1 MKHLILGAT
10 MKRREFITLLG
21 STAAT
26 WPQAVRAQ
34 QPAKVKRIGLLR
46 GAPQPE
52 HELTAFLRALAERG
66 YVQGRNFVLVPQ
78 VGDGSPGQLPELAAA
93 LVNQGVDIIVTE
105 GGLAVRAA
113 AGASSTIPIVT
124 ASAADPFLGG
134 LVKNLSHPDGN
145 ITGFVSMERD
155 ISSKVFGI
163 LKEMVPALGR
173 IAVLASRPIWPLFTP
188 GQDQAAKALGIEYSF
203 IDMPQPEA
211 VGIAM
216 RQALAEGARGAVVRG
231 SPYFSSVQRRLIID
245 SAAEH
250 RLPAIYERRDDAE
263 RGGLVSY
270 APNVEDQYRATAE
283 YVVRILAGESPGE
296 LPIQQPTKFEMVINL
311 KTAKALD
318 PEIPPALLARADEV
332 IE

>member
-1 MKHLILGAT
+1 MI
-10 MKRREFITLLG
+10 RREFIVGMGATVALPL
-21 STAAT
+21 AA
-26 WPQAVRAQ
+26 RAQ
-34 QPAKVKRIGLLR
+34 QPVKVKRIGLLR
-46 GAPQPE
+46 AAPQPE
-52 HELTAFLRALAERG
+52 HELAAFLRALAEHG

-93 LVNQGVDIIVTE
+93 LANQRVDIIVTE

-134 LVKNLSHPDGN
+134 LVKNLSRPGRN

-155 ISSKVFGI
+155 ISGKVFGI
-163 LKEMVPALGR
+163 LKEMLPSLGR
-173 IAVLASRPIWPLFTP
+173 IAVLASRPIWSLFAP
-188 GQDQAAKALGIEYSF
+188 GQDQAAKALGIEYGF

-211 VGIAM
+211 VGVAM
-216 RQALAEGARGAVVRG
+216 RQALAEGAQGAVVRG

-245 SAAEH
+245 SAAEY

-283 YVVRILAGESPGE
+283 YVARILAGESPGE

-318 PEIPPALLARADEV
+318 LEIPPTLLARADEV

>member
-1 MKHLILGAT
+1 MRRRAFTTVLG
-10 MKRREFITLLG
+10 G
-21 STAAT
+21 AAV
-26 WPQAVRAQ
+26 WPLAPRAQ
-34 QPAKVKRIGLLR
+34 QPAKIRRIGLLR
-46 GAPQPE
+46 AAPQAE
-52 HELTAFLRALAERG
+52 HELVAFLRALAEHG

-78 VGDGSPGQLPELAAA
+78 VGDGSPGRLPELAAA

-113 AGASSTIPIVT
+113 AAASSTIPIVT

-134 LVKNLSHPDGN
+134 LVKNLSRPVGN

-155 ISSKVFGI
+155 ISGKVFGI
-163 LKEMVPALGR
+163 LKEMVPALSR
-173 IAVLASRPIWPLFTP
+173 IAVLASRPIWSLFAP
-188 GQDQAAKALGIEYSF
+188 GQDQAAKALGIEYGF
-203 IDMPQPEA
+203 IDMPGPEA
-211 VGIAM
+211 AGAAM
-216 RQALAEGARGAVVRG
+216 RQALAEGAQGAVVRG
-231 SPYFSSVQRRLIID
+231 SPYFSSAQRRLIID

-283 YVVRILAGESPGE
+283 YVVRILAGENPGE

-311 KTAKALD
+311 KTAKALGI
-318 PEIPPALLARADEV
+318 EIAPILLARADEV